1 MVDDE
6 QTRVDAREQVR
17 SGARSDGVSGC
28 VAGAIV
34 ASVDMVP
41 LWYGGDTDER
51 KSADRMERE
60 PPYFVLRPATTRVQT
75 G

>member
-1 MVDDE
+1 
-6 QTRVDAREQVR
+6 
-17 SGARSDGVSGC
+17 
-28 VAGAIV
+28 
-34 ASVDMVP
+34 MVP